1 MAKFWNTK
9 FGSALKKAGNWTLN
23 TLDELS
29 IPVISQVASMATG
42 ILGANWQK
50 NTVNDRMSG
59 AEREAFNLN
68 AQEAQ
73 KARDWNLEM
82 DNTKYQ
88 RQVTDMQKA
97 GINPALAMNGGVST
111 QATSNAMANASAQQA
126 SIMPIQDFATLA
138 AALKSA
144 KADQDLKKSQAD
156 NQKEDERG
164 KRIQND
170 ANAITL
176 LDQQLEQLR
185 LTREQGNKT
194 AEEKRKIQ
202 EEIEKIKEEKKILI
216 QQQTLNDDQHDI
228 YEYTKKRA
236 AIELEYL
243 PQQLQNQVS
252 LGVAQIADTKA
263 AVNLKIADYE
273 AYDWNTA
280 KLVSYAEARS
290 YGANVSAK
298 GVGVGGNYS
307 LSDSSQGILTRD
319 RKTGKYSFIPI
330 SSFVESAEEEKKA
343 DKKSEKSKLKKD
355 VAQGMKDGT
364 IKLGGAK

>member
-1 MAKFWNTK
+1 MSK
-9 FGSALKKAGNWTLN
+9 FGDFLKKAGKWTLN
-23 TLDELS
+23 TLDDLS
-29 IPVISQVASMATG
+29 IPVLSQVASMATG
-42 ILGANWQK
+42 ILGSNWQK
-50 NTVNDRMSG
+50 NAVNNRMSG
-59 AEREAFNLN
+59 AEREAFDLN

-111 QATSNAMANASAQQA
+111 QATSNAMANASAQQS

-138 AALKSA
+138 AALKTA

-156 NQKEDERG
+156 NQKEDQRG

-176 LDQQLEQLR
+176 LEQQLETLR
-185 LTREQGNKT
+185 KTRNE
-194 AEEKRKIQ
+194 ADLSEEEKKKVAK
-202 EEIEKIKEEKKILI
+202 EIEVLEEEKKIKVLE
-216 QQQTLNDDQHDI
+216 QTLDSDQHEI
-228 YEYTKKRA
+228 YEKNKA
-236 AIELEYL
+236 KLDIELEFL
-243 PQQLQNQVS
+243 PQQLRN
-252 LGVAQIADTKA
+252 QIALDKARISDTIWSA
-263 AVNLKIADYE
+263 NLKIADYE
-273 AYDWNTA
+273 AYDWNNA
-280 KLVSYAEARS
+280 KVVSYAEARS

-319 RKTGKYSFIPI
+319 RKTGKYEFIPI
-330 SSFVESAEEEKKA
+330 SSFVESVEEEKKA
-343 DKKSEKSKLKKD
+343 GKKSNKSQAKKD
-355 VAQGMKDGT
+355 VTSGMKDGT
-364 IKLGGAK
+364 FKLGGAK

>member
-1 MAKFWNTK
+1 
-9 FGSALKKAGNWTLN
+9 
-23 TLDELS
+23 
-29 IPVISQVASMATG
+29 MATG

-50 NTVNDRMSG
+50 NAVNNRMSG

-111 QATSNAMANASAQQA
+111 QATSNAMANASAQQS
-126 SIMPIQDFATLA
+126 SIMPIQDFATLS
-138 AALKSA
+138 AALKTA

-170 ANAITL
+170 ANEVTL
-176 LDQQLEQLR
+176 LDQQIQDLKNSKLV
-185 LTREQGNKT
+185 GAKT
-194 AEEKRKIQ
+194 DEERKKITK
-202 EEIEKIKEEKKILI
+202 EIEVLEEEKKIKI
-216 QQQTLNDDQHDI
+216 QEQTLNDDQHEI
-228 YEYTKKRA
+228 YEFTKKRM
-236 AIELEYL
+236 AIELQYL
-243 PQQLQNQVS
+243 PKQLQNQIS
-252 LGVAQIADTKA
+252 LDIARIADTKA

-273 AYDWNTA
+273 AYDWNNA
-280 KLVSYAEARS
+280 KVVSYAEARS

-298 GVGVGGNYS
+298 GFGAGGNYS
-307 LSDSSQGILTRD
+307 LSDSSQGILTKD
-319 RKTGKYSFIPI
+319 RKTGKYEFIPI
-330 SSFVESAEEEKKA
+330 SSFVEKAEDQNKA
-343 DKKSEKSKLKKD
+343 DKKGKKSKPKNL
-355 VAQGMKDGT
+355 GPGT
-364 IKLGGAK
+364 LEDPEWSNTD